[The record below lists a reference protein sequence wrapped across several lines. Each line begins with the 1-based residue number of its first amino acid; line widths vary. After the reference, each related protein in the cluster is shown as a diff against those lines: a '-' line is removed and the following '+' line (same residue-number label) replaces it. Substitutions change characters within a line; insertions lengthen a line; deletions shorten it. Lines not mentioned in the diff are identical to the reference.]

1 MISVSALYGPAA
13 ADLALVE
20 EALAQVTRTDFAPL
34 ESMLQSVLQRSGKRI
49 RPAIALLAGG
59 FGRYEAERQVP
70 LAASIELLHT
80 ATLVH
85 DDVIDTAET
94 RRGQSTANA
103 MFDNAASVMLGDYMF
118 AHAAELVARTGEVAV
133 IRLFAQTLMTMATGE
148 LNQDVSAF
156 DTAAG
161 NRRDY
166 YQRIYGKTA
175 SLFATAGAG
184 GAMMAGSQRDTVEA
198 LCRYGHDLG
207 MAFQIVDDVLDFSGD
222 ADELGKPVGSDLL
235 AGTLTL
241 PTILLLEDAPDD
253 DPRGAALRRHGSG
266 RAPAP
271 LGRDPGADRPQ
282 RHPEAGQQHCQRVG
296 GLRRRGAG
304 GALPKRASRGAGGGR
319 PLRHAAQL
327 LSGSG
332 EGAAATAS
340 CASAWA
346 FVSRTASRRRR
357 LSARL
362 ARRSC
367 WRRSRTASRSCDES
381 GSSASAFFTSGCS

>member
-198 LCRYGHDLG
+198 LRRYGHDLG

-253 DPRGAALRRHGSG
+253 DPV
-266 RAPAP
+266 AP
-271 LGRDPGADRPQ
+271 LFAATDPAERQ
-282 RHPEAGQQHCQRVG
+282 RRLAEILERIAHSDI
-296 GLRRRGAG
+296 L
-304 GALPKRASRGAGGGR
+304 KRASSIANEWADSAV
-319 PLRHAAQL
+319 AAL
-327 LSGSG
+327 GELSPN
-332 EGAAATAS
+332 EHRAALEAVAR
-340 CASAWA
+340 
-346 FVSRTASRRRR
+346 FVTQ
-357 LSARL
+357 
-362 ARRSC
+362 RS
-367 WRRSRTASRSCDES
+367 
-381 GSSASAFFTSGCS
+381 F